1 MWNLLLAG
9 EHLAPALLL
18 RLGSGA
24 DWDNA
29 GRSHRPPLPKRD
41 PQLNEPE
48 RTQHQLLQILAE
60 RRGPE
65 RRIRR
70 GELLAALQSRVGDI
84 SDREMRSALEQL
96 RWRQPQGAWICAH
109 LRGGYFMARDEAEL
123 ERYLRSDEN
132 RANNLLRRVRT
143 QRRAAGLQ
151 RSKQIGLWTGS

>member
-1 MWNLLLAG
+1 MGWG
-9 EHLAPALLL
+9 
-18 RLGSGA
+18 
-24 DWDNA
+24 A
-29 GRSHRPPLPKRD
+29 GRTGTSQAEAAGPPLPKRD

-48 RTQHQLLQILAE
+48 RTQHHLLHILAE

-70 GELLAALQSRVGDI
+70 GELLAALQRRVGEI

-96 RWRQPQGAWICAH
+96 RWRHPQGAWICAH

-132 RANNLLRRVRT
+132 RANNLLQRVRT

-151 RSKQIGLWTGS
+151 RNEQMGLWTRS